1 MATKLLRL
9 TADEKKAAMQNGGQQ
24 QPLRVHQFSELEER
38 EAELQMKVRQLE
50 KQNTTLQNKVKR
62 SKGERRVVT
71 FVKWMLVELGT
82 CICSSS
88 CMFTSWW

>member
-9 TADEKKAAMQNGGQQ
+9 TADERKAAMQNGGQQ

-38 EAELQMKVRQLE
+38 EAELQVKVRQLE
-50 KQNTTLQNKVKR
+50 KQNTTLKNKVKR

-71 FVKWMLVELGT
+71 FVKWMMVD
-82 CICSSS
+82 
-88 CMFTSWW
+88 

>member
-38 EAELQMKVRQLE
+38 EAELQVKVRQLE
-50 KQNTTLQNKVKR
+50 KQNTTLKNKVKR

-71 FVKWMLVELGT
+71 FVKWMMVELGT

-88 CMFTSWW
+88 CMFTSW

>member
-38 EAELQMKVRQLE
+38 EAELQVKVRQLE
-50 KQNTTLQNKVKR
+50 K
-62 SKGERRVVT
+62 
-71 FVKWMLVELGT
+71 
-82 CICSSS
+82 
-88 CMFTSWW
+88 

>member
-9 TADEKKAAMQNGGQQ
+9 TGDERKAAMQNGGQQ

-38 EAELQMKVRQLE
+38 EAELQVKVRQLE
-50 KQNTTLQNKVKR
+50 KQNTTLKNKVKR

-71 FVKWMLVELGT
+71 FVKWMMVELGT
-82 CICSSS
+82 CTCSSS